1 MENNNKDKKV
11 ISDEARK
18 SIRLRVLKLEKYNY
32 NQKEFTTSEMIAKIK
47 KIIEQEV
54 ENDSKTNNHK

>member
-32 NQKEFTTSEMIAKIK
+32 NQKEFTASEMIAKIK

-54 ENDSKTNNHK
+54 ENDSKTNNPK